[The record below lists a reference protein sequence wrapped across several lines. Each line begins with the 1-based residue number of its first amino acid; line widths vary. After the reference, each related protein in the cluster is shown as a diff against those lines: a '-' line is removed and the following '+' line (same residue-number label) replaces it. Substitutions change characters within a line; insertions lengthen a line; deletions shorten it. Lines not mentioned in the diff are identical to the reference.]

1 MMATSLL
8 DGGGSGRQRCRR
20 RPAGRIDAAD
30 GVLPDG
36 IDDAVV
42 GELLEGLTMLMAGC
56 RTGSTAKT
64 TSCRTAGMMAWQ
76 LTMAGVVA

>member
-42 GELLEGLTMLMAGC
+42 DPS
-56 RTGSTAKT
+56 GSP
-64 TSCRTAGMMAWQ
+64 SIP
-76 LTMAGVVA
+76 

>member
-42 GELLEGLTMLMAGC
+42 GELPEGSTMLIAGC
-56 RTGSTAKT
+56 RIGSMAKM
-64 TSCRTAGMMAWQ
+64 TSCQNA
-76 LTMAGVVA
+76 VSS